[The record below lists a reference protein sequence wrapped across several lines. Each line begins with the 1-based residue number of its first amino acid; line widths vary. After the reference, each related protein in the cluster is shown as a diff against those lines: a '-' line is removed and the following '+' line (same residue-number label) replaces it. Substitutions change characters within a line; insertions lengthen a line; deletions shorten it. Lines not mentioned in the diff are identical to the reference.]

1 MADKRFLAV
10 CVMTYKHPDTVDT
23 VLGYWVQLIKELGFD
38 IYYYDSSPDDETEKI
53 VKKYQ
58 QESEHIFYIRIP
70 SEMSPDDKFLLPYDS
85 KNLPYEYSYLWPVKD
100 RMVPDLAMTV
110 NIYQRLLIGCDF
122 LLVTPHYYDDIYLA
136 DNEPELGM
144 SAEEFYRD
152 YAWAATDLVSGIY
165 NYNTLLERFN
175 VNEIKER
182 YFFNGQC
189 SFPHTAVI
197 FHYLALMKKP
207 AIYVIHTGKHTN
219 TIFSAESISGWRK
232 GSIGIDIFGNFW
244 PRLNYAFP
252 DVYDKYK
259 KEAIRRETNLNVL
272 FGSVDGLISLHFADP
287 DSHKYSDPML
297 SHWEDFSDVPVEI
310 ARDISN
316 GSFDSAYDNFT
327 NKFDACVKSED
338 NKALAMLCHTNMWIK
353 YYTSFFDDS
362 RNANIF
368 DASLA
373 YYDETTGA
381 QKAL

>member
-23 VLGYWVQLIKELGFD
+23 VLGCWMQLINELGFD
-38 IYYYDSSPDDETEKI
+38 IYYFDSSPDDETEKI
-53 VKKYQ
+53 VIKYQ
-58 QESEHIFYIRIP
+58 EESEHVFYIRIP
-70 SEMSPDDKFLLPYDS
+70 SDMSPDDKFLIPYDRS
-85 KNLPYEYSYLWPVKD
+85 ALQYEYSYFWPIKD
-100 RMVPDLAMTV
+100 RMVPDITMII
-110 NIYQRLLIGCDF
+110 NIYQKLLAGCDF

-136 DNEPELGM
+136 ENEPESGM
-144 SAEEFYRD
+144 STEEFYRD

-182 YFFNGQC
+182 YFFDGQC

-207 AIYVIHTGKHTN
+207 AIYVIHTGKYTN
-219 TIFSAESISGWRK
+219 TIFSSEDTSGWRN
-232 GSIGIDIFGNFW
+232 GNIGIDVFGNNW
-244 PRLNYAFP
+244 PKLNFAFP
-252 DVYDKYK
+252 DIYDKYK
-259 KEAIRRETNLNVL
+259 KEAIRKETNLNVL
-272 FGSVDGLISLHFADP
+272 FGSVDGLIGLHFSDP

-316 GSFDSAYDNFT
+316 GSYDSAYEDFMNRFESY
-327 NKFDACVKSED
+327 VKND
-338 NKALAMLCHTNMWIK
+338 DIKVLAMLCHTNLWIR
-353 YYTSFFDDS
+353 YYTSFLDDY
-362 RNANIF
+362 RNADVF

-373 YYDETTGA
+373 YYDEATGS
-381 QKAL
+381 QRAL